1 MVRSPL
7 HGEIFA
13 VNGYSI
19 VEFNYNVVIIHK
31 HMGTVY
37 TFMAIKYI
45 CIATNRYVCLF
56 HAPLNAC

>member
-1 MVRSPL
+1 MVRPPL

-13 VNGYSI
+13 VNGHNI
-19 VEFNYNVVIIHK
+19 VAFNKNVVIIHI
-31 HMGTVY
+31 HMGTIY
-37 TFMAIKYI
+37 TFMATKYI